1 MGPKLFREVLVILI
15 AILGLTLIAIPA
27 AQEDYGTEL
36 STERTVD
43 ILNLGL
49 LKAQKSNDPQ
59 LEYSGVLN
67 RGVSK
72 NDTLI
77 AVAYLVEA
85 GYIR

>member
-1 MGPKLFREVLVILI
+1 MGSKLFREALVILV
-15 AILGLTLIAIPA
+15 AILGLTLLAIPA
-27 AQEDYGTEL
+27 AQNDYGPKL
-36 STERTVD
+36 ATERTVD

-49 LKAQKSNDPQ
+49 LKAQKAKDPQ

-67 RGVSK
+67 RGVSE

-85 GYIR
+85 GYIH